1 VTCHRLLHVT
11 LQRLPGGRIKRA
23 EIGGK
28 VVLEKDPALA
38 GLRAGDDA
46 GAGFLLHRHGVHVE
60 EVGRLLD
67 VQCSH
72 S

>member
-28 VVLEKDPALA
+28 VVLEEDTALA
-38 GLRAGDDA
+38 GLRAGNDA
-46 GAGFLLHRHGVHVE
+46 GASFFLHRHRVHVE